1 MIYPDKND
9 VVFGKGFPIQKR
21 PGNQHYHWLIE
32 SVKPVYD
39 QVPKRVKHL
48 QAQVVVNEILDKL
61 EPPGRFLKK
70 NKDTGEY
77 ELVDRATA
85 VLKARQALR
94 DWKPRK
100 RKQIWQRKQN
110 SNRASSN
117 NLPIRNIADEHE
129 LLTERSKRMKCEL
142 DDTISAY
149 SLIHSSSDDKAN
161 DNNDESIAYPSPAAI
176 DSWKTVLKE
185 YAMDPYNVDNIN
197 LRPPGISKS
206 MHKAPNN
213 NSSKRYKTCTMK
225 SKRCCDISHGDNF
238 ESKRKSRTNTCAR
251 NTNRYIPSKLS
262 ILVRVMEE
270 RLAY

>member
-1 MIYPDKND
+1 MIYPDKHD
-9 VVFGKGFPIQKR
+9 VVFGKGFPIQTR

-61 EPPGRFLKK
+61 QPPGRFLKK

-94 DWKPRK
+94 DWKPKK
-100 RKQIWQRKQN
+100 RKQILQRKQN

-117 NLPIRNIADEHE
+117 NLPIRNIVDEHD

-161 DNNDESIAYPSPAAI
+161 DNNEESIAYPSPAAI

-185 YAMDPYNVDNIN
+185 YGKCFLALYSFI
-197 LRPPGISKS
+197 L
-206 MHKAPNN
+206 
-213 NSSKRYKTCTMK
+213 
-225 SKRCCDISHGDNF
+225 
-238 ESKRKSRTNTCAR
+238 
-251 NTNRYIPSKLS
+251 IP
-262 ILVRVMEE
+262 IE
-270 RLAY
+270 